1 MTNVFR
7 EFLALL
13 PKQSLDV
20 GTVVA
25 KTATG
30 AAVHLYG
37 GNVVYVR
44 GQADTVGQRVFV
56 RAGLIEGP
64 APALTYVEAVI

>member
-1 MTNVFR
+1 MTNIFR

-13 PKQSLDV
+13 PKQALEV
-20 GTVVA
+20 GVVVS

-30 AAVHLYG
+30 AAVQLYG
-37 GNVVYVR
+37 GNVVFVR

-56 RAGLIEGP
+56 RGGLIEGP
-64 APALTYVEAVI
+64 APALTYVEAEI